1 MTAADKRRKLLSLL
15 GDRSVPEKNEHQ
27 VLMIEKRQGYVLE
40 TLMLS
45 LNGLETV
52 PAYFAKPIDASGP
65 LPAVIYC
72 HSHGGNFEN
81 GKDELLTGSP
91 YLAEQPFIEAIT
103 GLGFA
108 VCAIDMWGFN
118 ERKGKQESELVKEML
133 LKGQTLWGMRV
144 FDSMSLID
152 YLQSRPD
159 VDGERLAS
167 IGMSMGGLMSWWLAA
182 LDERIKVSVDIAAQV
197 HIETLIEKRGLDHHG
212 FYYYI
217 PGLLKHFSTLAVQE
231 LIAPRARLSVIGKDD
246 RLCPAEGAVF
256 LNSRLKDFYEE
267 RQVPGKWEGR
277 ILTGGHQ
284 ETKEMRELWKAFLIE
299 HL

>member
-1 MTAADKRRKLLSLL
+1 MTAADKRRKLLNLL
-15 GDRSVPEKNEHQ
+15 GDRSVPENNEHQ

-52 PAYFAKPIDASGP
+52 PAYFAKPIEASAP
-65 LPAVIYC
+65 LPVVIYC

-91 YLAEQPFIEAIT
+91 YLVEQPFIEEII

-118 ERKGKQESELVKEML
+118 ERQGKQESELVKEML
-133 LKGQTLWGMRV
+133 LKGLTLWGMRI

-159 VDGERLAS
+159 VDGGRLAS
-167 IGMSMGGLMSWWLAA
+167 IGMSMGGLMSWWLSA

-197 HIETLIEKRGLDHHG
+197 HIETLIGKRGLDHHG
-212 FYYYI
+212 FYYYV

-231 LIAPRARLSVIGKDD
+231 LIVPRARLSMIGKDD

-267 RQVPGKWEGR
+267 RQTTGNWEGR

-284 ETKEMRELWKAFLIE
+284 ETKEMRKLWKAFLID